1 MLYTSRNHPVFI
13 FMMLSSDA
21 DSWFRILYSDLSK
34 GVWRNKLSAES
45 LNLKLFITFE
55 SSLISINKDQM
66 IFKFL
71 ILSDEV
77 DNFKREIKIDADAT
91 FLDFYKTIL
100 DCTGFSDKEMAS
112 FFLCDEKWRKMQEI
126 TLVEMDTYSDEDS
139 FIMEEC
145 ILSDYLEDEK
155 QKLMYVFDYLTE
167 RALYIELSEIIP
179 GKNLKAPLCT
189 LTAGEAPRQ
198 IMDIEELKPVTTSLD
213 LGETFYGDESFDP
226 DELDKEGFEG
236 LDDISI
242 DNIEGD
248 LF

>member
-1 MLYTSRNHPVFI
+1 
-13 FMMLSSDA
+13 
-21 DSWFRILYSDLSK
+21 
-34 GVWRNKLSAES
+34 
-45 LNLKLFITFE
+45 
-55 SSLISINKDQM
+55 M

-91 FLDFYKTIL
+91 FLDLYKSIIG
-100 DCTGFSDKEMAS
+100 CTGFSDKEMAS
-112 FFLCDEKWRKMQEI
+112 FFLCDEKWRKLQEI

-139 FIMEEC
+139 YIMEEC

-179 GKNLKAPLCT
+179 GKNLKTPVCSFSE
-189 LTAGEAPRQ
+189 GETPKQ
-198 IMDIEELKPVTTSLD
+198 ITNIEELKPVSTSMD
-213 LGETFYGDESFDP
+213 LGETFYGDESFDM

-242 DNIEGD
+242 DRLEGD
-248 LF
+248 LH